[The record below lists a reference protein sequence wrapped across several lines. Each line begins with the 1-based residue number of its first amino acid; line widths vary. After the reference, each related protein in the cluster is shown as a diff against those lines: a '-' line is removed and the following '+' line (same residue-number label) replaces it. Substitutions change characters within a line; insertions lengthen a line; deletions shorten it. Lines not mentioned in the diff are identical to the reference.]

1 MNKSWTKYQPHES
14 AVSHVT
20 GEAKYVSDI
29 QLHNNLLWGQA
40 YFSPKAHAI
49 IKSYD
54 LSEALKTEGI
64 VDIIDFTRI
73 PGINQLNAFSH
84 DELCLA
90 EGKVTYIGQAIFL
103 IAAKNR
109 ETALKA
115 AKKIHIAF
123 EELEAIFTIE
133 DAMAKSN
140 SLAPARRIETGNP
153 DEAMKSAQFRLK
165 GTLSTGAQEHWYLET
180 QSAMCVPGE
189 NRNMTVYASSQN
201 PAETQNVVAEV
212 LGLQSNQVICE
223 VKRMGGGFGGKE
235 TQANPIAAWAALLA
249 DATRQP
255 VLMQLSRDEDQKVTG
270 KRHPFLSNYEIGF
283 DGNGIISAYSVDLHG
298 NAGSS
303 IDLSIP
309 ILERAM
315 YHTDSSYF
323 IENMRVTGTMWKTNL
338 PSNTAFRGFGGPQ
351 GMAVI
356 ENAID
361 RIARFLG
368 KDAAEIRFKNFYQT
382 QTKNLTHYGQMVKNN
397 RLLSLWDQLIKSSDY
412 FERREI
418 IEKFNHSN
426 NLIKKGIA
434 LTPVKFGISFTT
446 AFLNQAGALILV
458 YKDGSVMV
466 NHGGTEMGQGLHT
479 KILQIAAKEL
489 GISKENITISPTNTS
504 KVPNS
509 SATAASSGTD
519 LNGMAVKDAIRTI
532 KNRLKPLAY
541 KLLLTKCP
549 TIKHNEIIFKDT
561 LIFPKSNPEITISFA
576 ELAKKAHLEQISLS
590 ATGYYGTPDIYFD
603 REKGK
608 GKPFHYYAFG
618 MAVSEVEVDILTGI
632 SRLIQTDILHDA
644 GKSIHPEIDKG
655 QIMGA
660 FMQGVGWC
668 TTEVIRWDTKGN
680 LLNCSPD
687 TYKIP
692 GIGDF
697 PGKYKAELLKN
708 ANNSNAIH
716 QSKAIGEPPFML
728 AFSVWLAI
736 KDAISSVANHTKEPD
751 FSLPATKEVVLMS
764 IKKLKESL

>member
-1 MNKSWTKYQPHES
+1 MIGPMKNIPHES
-14 AVSHVT
+14 AISHVT
-20 GEAKYVSDI
+20 GEANYVSDI
-29 QLHNNLLWGQA
+29 QLHNNLLWGHV
-40 YFSPKAHAI
+40 YFSPKAHAN

-54 LSEALKTEGI
+54 LSEALKIDGV
-64 VDIIDFTRI
+64 VDILDIKRI
-73 PGINQLNAFSH
+73 PGINQLNALSH
-84 DELCLA
+84 DEPCLA
-90 EGKVTYIGQAIFL
+90 DGKVSFIGQAIFL

-109 ETALKA
+109 ETAILA
-115 AKKIHIAF
+115 SKKIKIEY
-123 EELEAIFTIE
+123 EELESILTIE

-140 SLAPARRIETGNP
+140 LLAPTRRIETGNP

-165 GTLSTGAQEHWYLET
+165 GKLSTGAQEHWYLET

-201 PAETQNVVAEV
+201 PTETQNVVAEV

-249 DATRQP
+249 DATQQA
-255 VLMQLSRDEDQKVTG
+255 VLMQLSRDEDQKITG

-283 DGNGIISAYSVDLHG
+283 DENGIITSYIVDLHG

-303 IDLSIP
+303 FDLSIP

-315 YHTDSSYF
+315 FHAENSYF

-361 RIARFLG
+361 RIARFLH
-368 KDAAEIRFKNFYQT
+368 KDAAEIRFKNFYQIES
-382 QTKNLTHYGQMVKNN
+382 KNLTHYGQLVKNN
-397 RLLSLWDQLIKSSDY
+397 KLPIIWNQIIKSSDY
-412 FERREI
+412 FERRQQINHFNASHQI
-418 IEKFNHSN
+418 IKRG
-426 NLIKKGIA
+426 LA
-434 LTPVKFGISFTT
+434 LTPIKFGISFTT
-446 AFLNQAGALILV
+446 AFLNQAGALVLI

-479 KILQIAAKEL
+479 KILHIAAKEL
-489 GISKENITISPTNTS
+489 GITKDSITISPTNTS
-504 KVPNS
+504 KVPNTS
-509 SATAASSGTD
+509 PTAASSGTD
-519 LNGMAVKDAIRTI
+519 LNGMAVKDAITTI
-532 KNRLKPLAY
+532 KKRLKPLVY
-541 KLLLTKCP
+541 RLLLAKDP
-549 TIKHNEIIFKDT
+549 TIKPTNIIFKDNYV
-561 LIFPKSNPEITISFA
+561 FPKSNPAIAISFSDIV
-576 ELAKKAHLEQISLS
+576 KQAHFEQISLS
-590 ATGYYGTPDIYFD
+590 ATGYYGTPGIFFD

-618 MAVSEVEVDILTGI
+618 MAVSEVEVDILTGNTKI
-632 SRLIQTDILHDA
+632 LQTDILHDA
-644 GKSIHPEIDKG
+644 GKSIHTEIDKG
-655 QIMGA
+655 QVMGA

-668 TTEVIRWDTKGN
+668 TTEVIRYDTKGN
-680 LLNCSPD
+680 LLNCTPD

-697 PGKYKAELLKN
+697 PLKYKAELLNN
-708 ANNSNAIH
+708 ANNPNAIH

-736 KDAISSVANHTKEPD
+736 KDAISAVSNHTKEPD
-751 FSLPATKEVVLMS
+751 FSLPATKEVVLIS